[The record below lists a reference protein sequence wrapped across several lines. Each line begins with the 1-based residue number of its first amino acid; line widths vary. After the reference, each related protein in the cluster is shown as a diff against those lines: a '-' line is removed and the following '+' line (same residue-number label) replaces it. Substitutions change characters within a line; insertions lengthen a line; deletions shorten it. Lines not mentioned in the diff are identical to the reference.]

1 MKLILKIDNYLL
13 IYWINFNDE
22 LIIEINNLIIES
34 TLKNWDNSW

>member
-13 IYWINFNDE
+13 IYLINFNDE

-34 TLKNWDNSW
+34 TLKN